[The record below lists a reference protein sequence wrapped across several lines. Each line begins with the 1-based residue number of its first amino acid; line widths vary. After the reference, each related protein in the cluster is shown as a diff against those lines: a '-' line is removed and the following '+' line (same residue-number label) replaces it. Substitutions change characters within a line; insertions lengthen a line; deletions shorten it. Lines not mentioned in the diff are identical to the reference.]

1 MASAKRERQRAN
13 RVRGSGTVLVE
24 PFTTPAPKP
33 PSLWSR
39 LRARWATLVLTRFG

>member
-1 MASAKRERQRAN
+1 MASAKRERQRA
-13 RVRGSGTVLVE
+13 RRAMGYGTDLVE
-24 PFTTPAPKP
+24 PVTEPTPKP